1 LTTARSKLVRLAAAA
16 AAALPALAACTD
28 WAGYDLDVASGKVP
42 QLATMRRSV
51 IPDPYQMV
59 RLPPANTVPV
69 ANPNGDVPPPFTGA
83 QLDSVAPTLRP
94 PFALDDPAVLARGQ
108 VAYHNNCFV
117 CHGVTGDGKGPVAAP
132 GKVVGVP
139 ALTGAAT
146 AGRSDGY
153 LYAVVAAGRGLM
165 PPYGPRMTHQDR
177 WAAVAYVRHL
187 QRQAG
192 ATAAPGATTAP
203 PAALGQGVPA
213 PAPTAAGQ
221 ANLQGPGAGTQ
232 TGGTTAPATPA
243 TDTGTA
249 PGRTPR

>member
-1 LTTARSKLVRLAAAA
+1 LTTARQTLARLALAA

-28 WAGYDLDVASGKVP
+28 WAGYDIDMAAGKVP

-59 RLPPANTVPV
+59 RLPPEGTVPV
-69 ANPNGDVPPPFTGA
+69 AGPNGDVPPPFTSA

-94 PFALDDPAVLARGQ
+94 PFALGDPAVLARGQ

-117 CHGVTGDGKGPVAAP
+117 CHGVAGDGKGPVSAP
-132 GKVVGVP
+132 GKVVGV
-139 ALTGAAT
+139 AAINGAAT

-153 LYAVVAAGRGLM
+153 IYGVIAAGRGLM
-165 PPYGPRMTHQDR
+165 PPYGPRLTHQDR
-177 WAAVAYVRHL
+177 WAIVAYVRQL

-192 ATAAPGATTAP
+192 AAPAPGATTGVP

-213 PAPTAAGQ
+213 PGPTAAGQ

-232 TGGTTAPATPA
+232 TGGTTGTT
-243 TDTGTA
+243 TDTA
-249 PGRTPR
+249 GRNPR